1 MGQLFY
7 DAEIHSVPRKNK
19 SKRAMF
25 IDELKSLVAPDFRP
39 SSVVK
44 TLLRDRSVGYVML
57 SICHII
63 MSLCHVMSCHY
74 HRPNFLSF
82 TQSSVV
88 VIHSRVKH
96 SLMSSSSPFLL
107 SHSPSLFWIDSVT
120 SHSSTKKASHA
131 SANCCNRIKS
141 PPRLP
146 SPSRRLPSRA
156 APGGSRIPPPPP
168 INSTNYPNSI
178 TKIDGSNV
186 VMPWAPSLPPL
197 PPQPSPS
204 FSSSISWYAGG
215 VDPQNPKSLILFQAL
230 QRIQRYLDRP
240 DVSSACDHL
249 RERFVNECGPGG
261 TDKPMQLKR
270 HRSFSDFS
278 LLKARETSLFRRRS
292 MVASHALSPMV
303 HRLNSY
309 QEVSS

>member
-1 MGQLFY
+1 M
-7 DAEIHSVPRKNK
+7 SC
-19 SKRAMF
+19 
-25 IDELKSLVAPDFRP
+25 
-39 SSVVK
+39 
-44 TLLRDRSVGYVML
+44 
-57 SICHII
+57 CHIVI
-63 MSLCHVMSCHY
+63 LLHHHVMSLPPTKFSFIYTIFCCCHSY
-74 HRPNFLSF
+74 
-82 TQSSVV
+82 SSY
-88 VIHSRVKH
+88 KH
-96 SLMSSSSPFLL
+96 SPMSSPSPFLL

-186 VMPWAPSLPPL
+186 VMPWAPSPPPFPPL
-197 PPQPSPS
+197 PPPSPS

-215 VDPQNPKSLILFQAL
+215 VDPQNPKSLILFHAL
-230 QRIQRYLDRP
+230 QRIQRYLDQP
-240 DVSSACDHL
+240 EVSSACDHL